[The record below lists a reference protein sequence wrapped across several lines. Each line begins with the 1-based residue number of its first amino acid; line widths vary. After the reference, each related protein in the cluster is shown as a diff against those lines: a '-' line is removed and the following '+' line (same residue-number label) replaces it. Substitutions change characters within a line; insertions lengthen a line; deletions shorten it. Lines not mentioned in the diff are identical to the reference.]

1 MFQDVC
7 VVLYGY
13 TIILHLANRF
23 HVWFLC
29 DSLEFHVVVSDTHT
43 GHMNIYHIY
52 ASFVCVSQDVLFCY
66 LILTLVTRICTT
78 FMLHSF
84 VSLKMSLPYS
94 LLFTLVT

>member
-1 MFQDVC
+1 MF
-7 VVLYGY
+7 VLCCMVTQSFY
-13 TIILHLANRF
+13 ILQIDSMCM
-23 HVWFLC
+23 VLC

-43 GHMNIYHIY
+43 GHMNIYHLY